1 MKNINKGCKNE
12 GFMDEIKSQINK
24 NVDYLKNKFTTLV
37 DPEII
42 RTMIYIIKDK
52 IFFQMKN

>member
-42 RTMIYIIKDK
+42 HTIYI
-52 IFFQMKN
+52 